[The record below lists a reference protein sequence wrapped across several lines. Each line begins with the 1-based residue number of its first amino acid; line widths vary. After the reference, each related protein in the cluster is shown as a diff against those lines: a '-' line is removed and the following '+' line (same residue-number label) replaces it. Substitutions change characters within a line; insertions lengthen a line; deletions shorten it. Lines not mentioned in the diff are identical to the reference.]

1 MRQKH
6 VFYEL
11 AKTRLVNRLTRIAG
25 AYHLGNLSLT
35 QALAQSEQAFRN
47 VSAEIQRYTTEIQAK
62 RDLGSALKP
71 LSPEAIRKLEVEIK
85 VKQEQFEAIL
95 KDVKA

>member
-6 VFYEL
+6 VFYDF
-11 AKTRLVNRLTRIAG
+11 AKTRLVNRLTRIMG
-25 AYHLGNLSLT
+25 AYRLGNISKPE
-35 QALAQSEQAFRN
+35 ALRQSEKAFRN